1 MLNKL
6 TKARAPGS
14 DTDTD
19 TFFIHSIL
27 ADRHTRGE
35 LRRQLAA
42 SLGLPAH
49 VGDNVCLPS
58 ELGTCEDGA
67 EDLRSFGRVK
77 RPQADT
83 SR

>member
-19 TFFIHSIL
+19 TFIHCPHIHV
-27 ADRHTRGE
+27 ANFD
-35 LRRQLAA
+35 

-58 ELGTCEDGA
+58 ELGSRKDSGFRILYSGFRIQGA
-67 EDLRSFGRVK
+67 SQTPPG
-77 RPQADT
+77 
-83 SR
+83 